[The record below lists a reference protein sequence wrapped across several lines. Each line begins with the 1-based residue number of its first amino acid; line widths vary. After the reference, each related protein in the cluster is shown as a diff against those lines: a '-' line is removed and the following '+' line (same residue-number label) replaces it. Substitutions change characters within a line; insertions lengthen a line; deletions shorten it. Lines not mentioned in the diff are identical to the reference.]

1 MSNGITISKEAFVK
15 AGGKDKNDKRDAQ
28 REMLFD
34 GILHLDKKIDDFTEI
49 MVTQKALCK
58 KEFASKYDVKWLT
71 WGFRTLALLIMTGLI
86 ALIFNLAKDAIAK

>member
-1 MSNGITISKEAFVK
+1 MSNGITISKEAFLN
-15 AGGKDKNDKRDAQ
+15 AGKGDLNTKRDVQ

-34 GILHLDKKIDDFTEI
+34 AINDLATI
-49 MVTQKALCK
+49 VTSQKALCK